1 MDRIGKYTMKPF
13 TKNRKNVVLV
23 VEEGHRK
30 NSIHSV
36 LEIDVTKAREII
48 AKISKKTRTKV
59 SFTGWIIKCVAEAL
73 TKYKELNSYR
83 SGRNKI
89 AIFEDVD
96 IAMPVERYI
105 NGEYRTLAYILRK
118 ANEKSVMDITREI
131 RKVQK
136 EAIGES
142 TQLLGKNLTRLE
154 RFALGAPVFV
164 KKIVLILTRRN
175 AFLKKKYF
183 GTAGVTAIGMKGK
196 FPGWEIAMG
205 GTSTVLLVVG
215 GITKKP
221 GIVNDKIAI
230 REYLHLSVSINHD
243 LIDGGPLV
251 RFVDG
256 LTNLFENAFGL
267 EQILDENTLHSSK
280 EAKNIRE

>member
-1 MDRIGKYTMKPF
+1 MMDRIGNYTIKPF

-23 VEEGHRK
+23 VGEGYRK

-36 LEIDVTKAREII
+36 LEIDVTNAREII
-48 AKISKKTRTKV
+48 DKIRKKTGTKV

-73 TKYKELNSYR
+73 TTHKELNSYR

-89 AIFEDVD
+89 VIFEDVD
-96 IAMPVERYI
+96 IAMPVERHV
-105 NGEYRTLAYILRK
+105 NGEYRTLAYIVRK

-136 EAIGES
+136 ETIGES
-142 TQLLGKNLTRLE
+142 TQLLGKNLTGVE
-154 RFALGAPVFV
+154 RFALSAPVFV
-164 KKIVLILTRRN
+164 KKIVLVLTRRN

-183 GTAGVTAIGMKGK
+183 GTAGVTAIGMKGR
-196 FPGWEIAMG
+196 FPGWIVPLG

-221 GIVNDKIAI
+221 GVVNDKIAI
-230 REYLHLSVSINHD
+230 REYLHLSISINHD

-256 LTNLFENAFGL
+256 LTKLLENAFVL
-267 EQILDENTLHSSK
+267 EQILD
-280 EAKNIRE
+280 KNS